1 MMEFCKSFND
11 KTKNFKESTPIP
23 VVITAFS
30 GSDTLACPYDRV
42 QVYGSGLHTRMHRE
56 CGPLA
61 PCPPASPV
69 ICMLPPAPLGA
80 QGLVCRV

>member
-42 QVYGSGLHTRMHRE
+42 
-56 CGPLA
+56 
-61 PCPPASPV
+61 
-69 ICMLPPAPLGA
+69 
-80 QGLVCRV
+80 